1 MNESIIKINGTLYKS
16 MLLNAAASLN
26 ANIDIVNDLN
36 VFPIPDGD
44 TGENMFLTLKGGI
57 DAIKNLEDEDIS
69 IIASKAGQG
78 MLLGARGN

>member
-1 MNESIIKINGTLYKS
+1 MNESLIKINGTLYKS

-44 TGENMFLTLKGGI
+44 TGENMFLTLKVVSTQLKI
-57 DAIKNLEDEDIS
+57 
-69 IIASKAGQG
+69 
-78 MLLGARGN
+78 